1 VHFGK
6 EETGLDESVK
16 HSKVRPGESARID
29 QADPDDTLGFNGT
42 KDDGLKRLEKLT
54 SRLEELQE
62 LLYADHKRAVLIVLQ
77 GMDSAGKDGTIR
89 RVFSGVNPEG
99 VRVASFKIPSVV
111 ESEHDFLWRVHAEVP
126 AQGEIVL
133 FNRSHYE
140 DVLITRVHRL
150 IPRAVWERRYHEINA
165 FERSLSEEGTTILKF
180 FLHISRGEQKRRL
193 KERLDDPTKHWK
205 FRESDIQERRLW
217 PAYMA
222 AYEEALTKTST
233 TWAPWYVVPSNRKW
247 FRDLFVSEQI
257 VRTLEGFRMRYPP
270 LPPELRAE
278 RVR

>member
-1 VHFGK
+1 MK
-6 EETGLDESVK
+6 SY
-16 HSKVRPGESARID
+16 KVRAGQPARID
-29 QADPDDTLGFNGT
+29 RADPADTSGFEGD
-42 KDDGLKRLEKLT
+42 KDAGLRRLEKLT
-54 SRLEELQE
+54 ARLEELQE
-62 LLYADHKRAVLIVLQ
+62 LLYADHQQALLIVLQ

-99 VRVASFKIPSVV
+99 VRVASFKLPSTL
-111 ESEHDFLWRVHAEVP
+111 ESEHDFLWRVHQQVP
-126 AQGEIVL
+126 ARGEIVL

-140 DVLITRVHRL
+140 DVLITRVHGL
-150 IPRAVWERRYHEINA
+150 ISKSTWERRYREINE
-165 FERSLSEEGTTILKF
+165 FERTLTEEGTTFLKF

-217 PAYMA
+217 PAYME

-233 TWAPWYVVPSNRKW
+233 TWAPWYIIPSDRKW
-247 FRDLFVSEQI
+247 LRDLLVSEEI
-257 VRTLEGFRMRYPP
+257 VRTLEGFRMHYPP
-270 LPPELRAE
+270 LPPELRAA